1 MNKKYILIG
10 AISTVVVIIIACIIF
25 FASTCT
31 EEYKTLESSDKK
43 FKIDIPTDM
52 HYTINSKEN
61 NDFTIDLYSKQDE
74 MYMYATTISKM
85 RELDLYE
92 VATDDKTEY
101 FKDKENIRD
110 DSGIIQTT
118 INNYN
123 ACEYSLVYYDKEYGK
138 DFYCNVVWI
147 ETENDIYV
155 FNFEVVNDNA
165 NKYKDIFINI
175 KNSFTEL

>member
-10 AISTVVVIIIACIIF
+10 AISAIIVVILSGLIF
-25 FASTCT
+25 FACRNT
-31 EEYKTLESSDKK
+31 EKYKDLESTDGK
-43 FKIDIPTDM
+43 FKVSIPTSIN
-52 HYTINSKEN
+52 YTINSKEN

-85 RELDLYE
+85 RELDLLE

-101 FKDKENIRD
+101 FKDKENIRE

-118 INNYN
+118 INNYK
-123 ACEYSLVYYDKEYGK
+123 ACEYNLVYYDKEYGK
-138 DFYCNVVWI
+138 DFYCNVVWL
-147 ETENDIYV
+147 ETENNIYV

-165 NKYKDIFINI
+165 DKYKDIFTNI
-175 KNSFTEL
+175 KNSFVEL